1 MTTLPALCN
10 ESVINEKAKTIS
22 NFNKASGIFFENKKQ
37 RRWPIRPDRVLNK
50 WEENFAMHKY

>member
-1 MTTLPALCN
+1 METSHNPPLILLLPTDLR
-10 ESVINEKAKTIS
+10 
-22 NFNKASGIFFENKKQ
+22 NKKQ